1 MPTHNQPKPR
11 TYADDRGWSDRYIP
25 AIKRILGG
33 YLLTETP
40 DLIDMTEAA
49 DLMLATVGSKRI
61 ACRIRANHYL
71 HKYPTDITLRS
82 KRPSGVPTELD
93 KILEG
98 CADWMFYGFAGKDG
112 ERLAAYYLLDLDIFR
127 RTVEWDVMGD
137 GWTSR
142 KVNKDGTEFLVINL
156 AAFPD
161 PRIIIG
167 SDAGPGIPIVRKTA

>member
-1 MPTHNQPKPR
+1 MTPQTKPR

-112 ERLAAYYLLDLDIFR
+112 ERLSAYYLLDLDIFR

-156 AAFPD
+156 ATFPD

-167 SDAGPGIPIVRKTA
+167 SDAGPGIPIVRKTS